1 MYFKLLKNDFRKNS
15 VSNLILFLF
24 MSLSVT
30 IAVTVTLMLTQLFTS
45 ITDMYETANPPHFLQ
60 MHKGEFVQSD
70 IDKFNKSYEGIEHW
84 QTVTMITVNGNE
96 LTVSDK
102 SKEKFSLSD
111 CRLDI
116 SLVKQNDKYDV
127 LLDEN
132 RNKSEIKTGEI
143 GVPVILLDE
152 FDIAPG
158 DKITLNSGD
167 ISKTFTVKSY
177 VYDGQMNST
186 LCSSTRFL
194 ISDEDFDALLGNVGE
209 TEYLIEVYFTDS
221 SLADDYQTAYEQ
233 SEKNLPKNGQAITY
247 TMIFLLSA
255 LTDLMMAM
263 VFVLTGVLLIA
274 IAVVCLRYVVLAQL
288 EDDMR
293 EIGTMKAIGIPQK
306 GICRLYLGKIRI
318 LMAAGCVT
326 GYVLALLSSS
336 LLTEHISRTF
346 GQQPLDIKSFILAG
360 IVCFAV
366 YAVILLFT
374 RKILGRL
381 QKSSVT
387 DLLVTEKGFGKTG
400 KVKDD
405 LRKSKHLPINLLIA
419 LKEVRKGYG
428 IVFGLLLI
436 VSFLVIVPLRTV
448 QTMESRQFVTYMGSP
463 ICDLLLE
470 VEQGA
475 DLEERK
481 ATTEKILLAESEQ
494 GNIESL
500 STLRRV
506 RLQTLGN
513 DGEIVGIHID
523 SGEGAGNG
531 LEYLDGEKPK
541 SETEIALSCLIA
553 NDLEKSKG
561 DTVILIINGEQRK
574 FTICG
579 IYQDVTSGGKTAKAV
594 CSFPQEPAEKYT
606 YHINLS
612 QSGNPQR
619 LIDSLETMLTG
630 GYSIENMEKFVGQTL
645 GGVSAQV
652 RQSAYAVFFIGITLT
667 VLIVTLF
674 MKLKIARKGGTLAAK
689 MTMGIPFTA
698 ICRQELYPVLIAGGL
713 GTFAGAVLAELF
725 GDNMISVLFEML
737 GVGLKRI
744 EFAGVNFLQYLVI
757 PILLLAVLTGVTRGI
772 CRSISKIK
780 IENYFND

>member
-1 MYFKLLKNDFRKNS
+1 MYFKLLKNDFRKNP

-30 IAVTVTLMLTQLFTS
+30 VAVTVTLMLTQLFTS

-60 MHKGEFVQSD
+60 MHKGELVQSD
-70 IDKFNKSYEGIEHW
+70 IDKFNKSYDGIEHW

-158 DKITLNSGD
+158 DKITLNSGN

-209 TEYLIEVYFTDS
+209 TEYLIEAYFTDS
-221 SLADDYQTAYEQ
+221 SLPNDYQTAYEQ

-255 LTDLMMAM
+255 LTDFMMAM

-448 QTMESRQFVTYMGSP
+448 QTMESRRFVTYMGSP

-506 RLQTLGN
+506 RLQALRN

-531 LEYLDGEKPK
+531 LKYLDGEKPK

-553 NDLEKSKG
+553 DDLEKSKG

-594 CSFPQEPAEKYT
+594 YSFPQDPAEKYT

-619 LIDSLETMLTG
+619 LIDSLEAMLTG

-652 RQSAYAVFFIGITLT
+652 RQSAYAVVFIGITLT
-667 VLIVTLF
+667 VLIVPSL
-674 MKLKIARKGGTLAAK
+674 
-689 MTMGIPFTA
+689 
-698 ICRQELYPVLIAGGL
+698 
-713 GTFAGAVLAELF
+713 
-725 GDNMISVLFEML
+725 
-737 GVGLKRI
+737 
-744 EFAGVNFLQYLVI
+744 
-757 PILLLAVLTGVTRGI
+757 
-772 CRSISKIK
+772 
-780 IENYFND
+780 

>member
-1 MYFKLLKNDFRKNS
+1 MYFKLLKNDFRKNP

-60 MHKGEFVQSD
+60 MHKGELVQSD
-70 IDKFNKSYEGIEHW
+70 IDKFNKSYDGLEHW
-84 QTVTMITVNGNE
+84 QTVTMITVNGDA
-96 LTVSDK
+96 LTVSGE
-102 SKEKFSLSD
+102 KEKQFSLAD

-132 RNKSEIKTGEI
+132 RNKSEINKGEI

-152 FDIAPG
+152 FDIALG
-158 DKITLNSGD
+158 DKITLTIGD
-167 ISKTFTVKSY
+167 VSKIFTVASY

-194 ISDEDFDALLGNVGE
+194 ISDEDFNALLGNVGE
-209 TEYLIEVYFTDS
+209 TEYLIEAYFTDS

-263 VFVLTGVLLIA
+263 VFILTGVLLIA
-274 IAVVCLRYVVLAQL
+274 IAVICLRYVVLAQL

-306 GICRLYLGKIRI
+306 GICRLYMGKIRI

-326 GYVLALLSSS
+326 GYALALLLSAF
-336 LLTEHISRTF
+336 LTEHISRTF
-346 GQQPLDIKSFILAG
+346 GEQPLDMKSFILAVL
-360 IVCFAV
+360 ICVVV
-366 YAVILLFT
+366 YAVILLFS

-387 DLLVTEKGFGKTG
+387 DLLVTEKGFGKAG
-400 KVKDD
+400 KVKDG
-405 LRKSKHLPINLLIA
+405 LRKSKHLPLNLLIA

-436 VSFLVIVPLRTV
+436 VSFLIIVPIRTV
-448 QTMESRQFVTYMGSP
+448 QTMESKQFVTYMGSP

-481 ATTEKILLAESEQ
+481 ATAEKILYVETEQ
-494 GNIESL
+494 GNIKSL

-506 RLQTLGN
+506 RLQSLKDN
-513 DGEIVGIHID
+513 GEIVGIHID
-523 SGEGAGNG
+523 SGDGAGSG
-531 LEYLDGEKPK
+531 LKYLDGENPK
-541 SETEIALSCLIA
+541 TETEIALSCLIA
-553 NDLEKSKG
+553 DDLEKSKG
-561 DTVILIINGEQRK
+561 DTVILIINGELQE
-574 FTICG
+574 FTVCG
-579 IYQDVTSGGKTAKAV
+579 IYQDVTSGGKTAKTV
-594 CSFPQEPAEKYT
+594 CQFPKEPAEKYT
-606 YHINLS
+606 YQINVS
-612 QSGNPQR
+612 QSGDSKH
-619 LIDSLETMLTG
+619 LTDSLRAKLTG
-630 GYSIENMEKFVGQTL
+630 GYSIENMEEFVGQTL
-645 GGVSAQV
+645 GGVSSQV
-652 RQSAYAVFFIGITLT
+652 KQSAYAVFFIGIGLT
-667 VLIVTLF
+667 VLIVMLF
-674 MKLKIARKGGTLAAK
+674 MKLRIARQGGALAAK
-689 MTMGIPFTA
+689 RAMGIPFSA

-713 GTFAGAVLAELF
+713 GAFAGSLLAELF
-725 GDNMISVLFEML
+725 GDNMISLLFEML
-737 GVGLKRI
+737 GVGLKRL
-744 EFAGVNFLQYLVI
+744 EFAGVSFLQYLVI
-757 PILLLAVLTGVTRGI
+757 PILLLAVLTAVTCVI
-772 CRSISKIK
+772 CRSIRKIK
-780 IENYFND
+780 IESYIND

>member
-1 MYFKLLKNDFRKNS
+1 MYFKLLKNDFRKNP

-60 MHKGEFVQSD
+60 MHKGELFQSD
-70 IDKFNKSYEGIEHW
+70 IDKFNKSYEGLEHW
-84 QTVTMITVNGNE
+84 QTVTMITVNGDA
-96 LTVSDK
+96 LTVSDE
-102 SKEKFSLSD
+102 KEKQFRLAD

-132 RNKSEIKTGEI
+132 RNKSEINKGEI

-152 FDIAPG
+152 FDIALG
-158 DKITLNSGD
+158 DKITLTIGD
-167 ISKTFTVKSY
+167 VSKTFTVASY

-194 ISDEDFDALLGNVGE
+194 ISDEDFNALLGNVGE
-209 TEYLIEVYFTDS
+209 TEYLIEAYFTDS

-233 SEKNLPKNGQAITY
+233 CEKNLPKNGQAITY

-263 VFVLTGVLLIA
+263 VFILTGVLLIA
-274 IAVVCLRYVVLAQL
+274 IAVICLRYVVLAQL
-288 EDDMR
+288 DDDMR

-306 GICRLYLGKIRI
+306 GICRLYMGKIRI

-326 GYVLALLSSS
+326 GYALALLLSAF
-336 LLTEHISRTF
+336 LTEHISRTF
-346 GQQPLDIKSFILAG
+346 GEQPFDMKSFILAVL
-360 IVCFAV
+360 ICVVV
-366 YAVILLFT
+366 YAVILLFS

-387 DLLVTEKGFGKTG
+387 DLLVTEKGFGKAG
-400 KVKDD
+400 KVKDG
-405 LRKSKHLPINLLIA
+405 LRKSKYLPLNLLIA

-436 VSFLVIVPLRTV
+436 VSFLIIVPIRTV
-448 QTMESRQFVTYMGSP
+448 QTMESKQFVTYMGSP

-481 ATTEKILLAESEQ
+481 ATAEKILYAETEQ

-506 RLQTLGN
+506 RLQSLKDN
-513 DGEIVGIHID
+513 GEIVGIHID
-523 SGEGAGNG
+523 SGDGAGSG
-531 LEYLDGEKPK
+531 LKYLDGENPK

-553 NDLEKSKG
+553 DDLEKSKG
-561 DTVILIINGEQRK
+561 DTVILIINGEHQE
-574 FTICG
+574 FTVCG
-579 IYQDVTSGGKTAKAV
+579 IYQDVTSGGKTAKTV
-594 CSFPQEPAEKYT
+594 CKFLKEPAEKYT
-606 YHINLS
+606 YQINVS
-612 QSGNPQR
+612 QSGDSKH
-619 LIDSLETMLTG
+619 LTDSLRAKLTG
-630 GYSIENMEKFVGQTL
+630 SYSIENMEEFVGQTL
-645 GGVSAQV
+645 GGVSSQV
-652 RQSAYAVFFIGITLT
+652 KQSAYAVFFIGIGLT

-674 MKLKIARKGGTLAAK
+674 MKLRIARQGGALAAK
-689 MTMGIPFTA
+689 RAMGIPFAA

-713 GTFAGAVLAELF
+713 GAFAGSLLAELF
-725 GDNMISVLFEML
+725 GDNMISSLFEML
-737 GVGLKRI
+737 GVGLKQL
-744 EFAGVNFLQYLVI
+744 EFAGVSFLQYLVI
-757 PILLLAVLTGVTRGI
+757 PILLLAVLTAVTCVI
-772 CRSISKIK
+772 CRNIGKIK
-780 IENYFND
+780 IESYIND